1 MVCQRQDQMI
11 PADKVNYIDEE
22 RYHIVHDSRD
32 IVWIYTYGNG
42 LFAYDLATDE
52 LQHFESNINGFSHI
66 TSNFL
71 QYIMEDR
78 AGGIW
83 VSSEYTGISRLS
95 VLNEGAERVF
105 PEDETLSDRSNTV
118 RMINR
123 MPDDK
128 IWLGTRRGGLYIY
141 DPHLKTIESSRYFD
155 SNIYAV
161 EEGADGSIWLGSRGN
176 GLSIDGKWYTYHS
189 DDPLS
194 IGNNNIFTLY
204 RDRKNRMWI
213 GTFGGG
219 LNLAVKEK
227 DKYVFK
233 RFLNNFYSQRQE
245 EIQRKRAEADAV
257 RENLEAQLGIVDK
270 KKEELDKLQHQ
281 EIEKLEALS
290 GLSADE
296 AKERLVESLKEEAKT
311 QAQSYINDIM
321 DDAKL
326 TASKE
331 AKRIVIQSI
340 QRVATETAIENSVTV
355 FHIESDEIKGR
366 IIGREGR
373 NIRALEAA
381 TGVEIVVDDTPE
393 AIVLSAFDP
402 VRREIAR
409 LALHQLVTDGRIH
422 PARIEEV
429 VAKVRKQVEEEII
442 ETGKRTTID
451 LGIHGLHPELIRIIG
466 KMKYRSSYGQ
476 NLLQH
481 ARETAN
487 LCAVMA
493 SELGL
498 NPKKAKRAGLLHD
511 IGKVPDEE
519 PELPHALLGMKL
531 AEKFKE
537 KPDICNAIGAHHDE
551 IEMTSLLAP
560 IVQVC
565 DAISGARPGARR
577 EIVEAYIKRLN
588 DLEQLAMSY
597 PGVTKT
603 YAIQAGRELRVI
615 VGADKID
622 DKQTENLSGEIAKK
636 IQDEMTYPGQ
646 VKITVIRETRAVSF
660 AK

>member
-1 MVCQRQDQMI
+1 MLVT
-11 PADKVNYIDEE
+11 
-22 RYHIVHDSRD
+22 IVASIACF
-32 IVWIYTYGNG
+32 IV
-42 LFAYDLATDE
+42 
-52 LQHFESNINGFSHI
+52 
-66 TSNFL
+66 
-71 QYIMEDR
+71 
-78 AGGIW
+78 GGI
-83 VSSEYTGISRLS
+83 LS
-95 VLNEGAERVF
+95 YVLFKYGLKARYDNILKEAETEAEV
-105 PEDETLSDRSNTV
+105 
-118 RMINR
+118 I
-123 MPDDK
+123 K
-128 IWLGTRRGGLYIY
+128 
-141 DPHLKTIESSRYFD
+141 
-155 SNIYAV
+155 
-161 EEGADGSIWLGSRGN
+161 
-176 GLSIDGKWYTYHS
+176 
-189 DDPLS
+189 
-194 IGNNNIFTLY
+194 
-204 RDRKNRMWI
+204 KNK
-213 GTFGGG
+213 
-219 LNLAVKEK
+219 LLEVKEK
-227 DKYVFK
+227 
-233 RFLNNFYSQRQE
+233 FLNKKADLEKEVAQRNQKIQQAENKLKQREMVLSQRQE
-245 EIQRKRAEADAV
+245 EIQRKKAEADAV
-257 RENLEAQLGIVDK
+257 RENLEAQLGIVDR
-270 KKEELDKLQHQ
+270 KKEELDKLQQQ
-281 EIEKLEALS
+281 EIEKLETIS
-290 GLSADE
+290 GLSAEE

-402 VRREIAR
+402 VRREVAR

-519 PELPHALLGMKL
+519 PELPHALYGMKL

-551 IEMTSLLAP
+551 VEMTSLLAP

-622 DKQTENLSGEIAKK
+622 DKATENLSGEIAKK

-646 VKITVIRETRAVSF
+646 VKITVIRETRAVSY

>member
-1 MVCQRQDQMI
+1 MTVTILVSIACF
-11 PADKVNYIDEE
+11 
-22 RYHIVHDSRD
+22 IV
-32 IVWIYTYGNG
+32 GG
-42 LFAYDLATDE
+42 LASYLFFKHGLK
-52 LQHFESNINGFSHI
+52 SKC
-66 TSNFL
+66 
-71 QYIMEDR
+71 
-78 AGGIW
+78 
-83 VSSEYTGISRLS
+83 
-95 VLNEGAERVF
+95 
-105 PEDETLSDRSNTV
+105 
-118 RMINR
+118 
-123 MPDDK
+123 DK
-128 IWLGTRRGGLYIY
+128 I
-141 DPHLKTIESSRYFD
+141 LKDAE
-155 SNIYAV
+155 A
-161 EEGADGSIWLGSRGN
+161 EGEVI
-176 GLSIDGKWYTYHS
+176 K
-189 DDPLS
+189 
-194 IGNNNIFTLY
+194 
-204 RDRKNRMWI
+204 KNK
-213 GTFGGG
+213 
-219 LNLAVKEK
+219 LLEVKEK
-227 DKYVFK
+227 
-233 RFLNNFYSQRQE
+233 FLNKKADLEKEVALRNQKIQQVENKLKQRELVLNQRQE
-245 EIQRKRAEADAV
+245 ELQRKKMEAEAV
-257 RENLEAQLGIVDK
+257 KENLENQLTIIDK
-270 KKEELDKLQHQ
+270 KKEELDHLQRQ
-281 EIEKLEALS
+281 EIEKLEAIS
-290 GLSADE
+290 GLSAEE
-296 AKERLVESLKEEAKT
+296 AKERMVESLKEEAKT

-487 LCAVMA
+487 LCSVMA
-493 SELGL
+493 AELGL

-519 PELPHALLGMKL
+519 SELPHALYGGKL
-531 AEKFKE
+531 AEKYKE
-537 KPDICNAIGAHHDE
+537 KPEICNAIAAHHDE
-551 IEMTSLLAP
+551 EEMTTLLAP

-588 DLEQLAMSY
+588 DLEQIASSY
-597 PGVTKT
+597 EGVTKT

-622 DKQTENLSGEIAKK
+622 DTQIEQLSADIARR

-646 VKITVIRETRAVSF
+646 VKITVIRETRSVSY